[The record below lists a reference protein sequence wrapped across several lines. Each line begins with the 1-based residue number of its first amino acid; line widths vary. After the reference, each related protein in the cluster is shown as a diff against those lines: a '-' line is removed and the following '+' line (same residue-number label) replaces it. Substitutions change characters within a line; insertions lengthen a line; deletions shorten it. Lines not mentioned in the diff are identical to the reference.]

1 MAKIIAG
8 ATQSLDGF
16 VADEKGDIS
25 LLYQDYDA
33 LRNSSLMQEYIN
45 ETGAVIMGR
54 RTFDMGDP
62 DEYVGNYEFQVPI
75 FILTNHV
82 PEVMPKQDDRLT
94 ITYVT
99 DGIASAVRQA
109 KEAAGEKVVEVVGGA
124 EVIKQLFEAGLVDE
138 LHIDVVPLF
147 LSKGRRLFDGVNL
160 QGIKLEKID
169 VRQVDQR
176 TNLRFRVVY
185 ENNL

>member
-62 DEYVGNYEFQVPI
+62 DEYVGNYEFQV
-75 FILTNHV
+75 
-82 PEVMPKQDDRLT
+82 DRK
-94 ITYVT
+94 
-99 DGIASAVRQA
+99 S
-109 KEAAGEKVVEVVGGA
+109 VV
-124 EVIKQLFEAGLVDE
+124 
-138 LHIDVVPLF
+138 
-147 LSKGRRLFDGVNL
+147 
-160 QGIKLEKID
+160 
-169 VRQVDQR
+169 
-176 TNLRFRVVY
+176 
-185 ENNL
+185 